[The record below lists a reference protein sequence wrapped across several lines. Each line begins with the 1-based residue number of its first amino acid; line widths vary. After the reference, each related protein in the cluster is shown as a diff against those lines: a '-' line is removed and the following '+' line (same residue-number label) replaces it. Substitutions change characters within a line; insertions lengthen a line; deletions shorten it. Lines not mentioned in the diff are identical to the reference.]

1 MKSNVEVLLN
11 KCTEKAGWFH
21 DFNLAWRSFGNDF
34 EKTKN
39 DISFGEADNV
49 ELVQIIKICDNRLA
63 RSKIFL
69 DDAAVVFGFA
79 LLSLSIFINMAGTTS
94 LPYSIVI
101 IIIAFFGVILI
112 FLILLMVYYRS
123 DIHAWTVFK
132 EIALI
137 KEAEPGFV

>member
-1 MKSNVEVLLN
+1 MSNVKYLTETCDQKI
-11 KCTEKAGWFH
+11 KCDRIKFI
-21 DFNLAWRSFGNDF
+21 LRSFANNF
-34 EKTKN
+34 EKTKK
-39 DISFGEADNV
+39 DISFGEVADNDFK
-49 ELVQIIKICDNRLA
+49 QFIQICDNRLA
-63 RSKIFL
+63 QSKIFL

-79 LLSLSIFINMAGTTS
+79 LLSLSIFINMAGATS

-112 FLILLMVYYRS
+112 FLISLMAHYRS

-137 KEAEPGFV
+137 K

>member
-1 MKSNVEVLLN
+1 MIMVSSVKDLTKTCNG
-11 KCTEKAGWFH
+11 KIRDDRFKFIKG
-21 DFNLAWRSFGNDF
+21 SFTNNF
-34 EKTKN
+34 EKTKK
-39 DISFGEADNV
+39 DISFGEVAGYDF
-49 ELVQIIKICDNRLA
+49 EQFIQICDNRLA
-63 RSKIFL
+63 QSKIFL

-137 KEAEPGFV
+137 K